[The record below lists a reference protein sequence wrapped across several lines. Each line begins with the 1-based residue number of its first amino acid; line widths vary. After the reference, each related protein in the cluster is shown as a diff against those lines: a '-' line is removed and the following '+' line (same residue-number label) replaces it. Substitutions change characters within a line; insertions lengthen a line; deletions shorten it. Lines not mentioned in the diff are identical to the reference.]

1 MTSTEARQD
10 IHTAAHAD
18 FDPADYKFIGV
29 LDTDTSPFRADDNK
43 ARQAVRAM
51 ETEGFPYVLV
61 HPHGQCDSC
70 GQHLRYVA
78 VMFHHPSAA
87 LVEVGVNCLVG
98 RFAMAKVEVKRMM
111 AEAKKAREAHAL
123 LDTFLA
129 QCDERQEL
137 AYATYAWNIEAAAPE
152 GANIWGLGIMA
163 DIARKA
169 RLYGTATEGQLRL
182 VRRILGE
189 LEGKFADQ
197 ERRNAEFEAARAAE
211 RGTRVDAYIGT
222 VGEKKR
228 PFTGVVRIAR
238 EFETQFGMSTL
249 YIIDTPE
256 GTAKWFTSSRTVEL
270 EEGQEVSFTATVKAH
285 EIYDGERQT
294 VVLRPKFA

>member
-10 IHTAAHAD
+10 IHTAAHAN
-18 FDPADYKFIGV
+18 FDPADYRFIGV
-29 LDTDTSPFRADDNK
+29 LDTDTSIFRTDDSA
-43 ARQAVRAM
+43 ARRKVEAL
-51 ETEGFPYVLV
+51 ESEGFPYVLV

-87 LVEVGVNCLVG
+87 LVEVGVNCLAG
-98 RFAMAKVEVKRMM
+98 RFSMAKAEVKRMM

-123 LDTFLA
+123 LDAFQA
-129 QCDERQEL
+129 QCAEHQEL
-137 AYATYAWNIEAAAPE
+137 AYATYAKNLAAAAPE
-152 GANIWGLGIMA
+152 GANTWGTDTLASIAQSARQYGSATDNQLG
-163 DIARKA
+163 
-169 RLYGTATEGQLRL
+169 L
-182 VRRILGE
+182 VARILGE
-189 LEGKFADQ
+189 LEGKFAEQ
-197 ERRNAEFEAARAAE
+197 EARNAERAAE
-211 RGTRVDAYIGT
+211 RSQRVDAFIGT
-222 VGEKKR
+222 VNEKKR

-238 EFETQFGMSTL
+238 EFETQFGVSTL

-270 EEGQEVSFTATVKAH
+270 EQGQEVSFTATVKAH
-285 EIYDGERQT
+285 EIYDGEHQT